1 MMWIEMQGFGTTGRI
16 FEDGEEEAELLG
28 GEE

>member
-1 MMWIEMQGFGTTGRI
+1 MWIEMQGFGPTGRI
-16 FEDGEEEAELLG
+16 FEDGEEDGELLG

>member
-1 MMWIEMQGFGTTGRI
+1 MMWIETQGFGPTGRI

>member
-1 MMWIEMQGFGTTGRI
+1 MMWVEIHGFGTTGRI
-16 FEDGEEEAELLG
+16 FEDGEEEPELLG

>member
-1 MMWIEMQGFGTTGRI
+1 MMWIEMQVFGPTGRI
-16 FEDGEEEAELLG
+16 FEDGEEESELLG

>member
-1 MMWIEMQGFGTTGRI
+1 MLIEMQGFGPTGRI

>member
-1 MMWIEMQGFGTTGRI
+1 MMWIEMQGFGPSGRI